1 MLMIQQYI
9 YITGKNVAL
18 LFDQMNEDL
27 GSLSNWFKANELSLN
42 LKKTNYIL
50 FCKKYIAHNYKL
62 SLDNTY
68 IDEVK
73 SVKFLGIYI
82 DSCMNWKRIQ
92 NM

>member
-1 MLMIQQYI
+1 
-9 YITGKNVAL
+9 
-18 LFDQMNEDL
+18 MNEDL
-27 GSLSNWFKANELSLN
+27 ESLSNWFKANKLSLN

-50 FCKKYIAHNYKL
+50 FCKKYHAHNYKL

-82 DSCMNWKRIQ
+82 DSCMNWKTHTKHVEKKLAAGLYVLIL
-92 NM
+92 